1 MATLDATTELATILT
16 AWREDMQNDND
27 AAEFSSDIFDPIKEC
42 DEYHDWSAK
51 RDAEA
56 LHNQIQD
63 QLYINGGNK

>member
-1 MATLDATTELATILT
+1 MTILDTVTDLATILT
-16 AWREDMQNDND
+16 AMREDFQNDND